1 MKRIIASVG
10 IAVALLL
17 AVAPAGVGLLGHT
30 GIASA
35 DLVNNDPPPPGPC
48 PGGPPCDP
56 PPPGPCPGGPPCD

>member
-17 AVAPAGVGLLGHT
+17 AVAPAGVGLLAHT

-35 DLVNNDPPPPGPC
+35 DLVNNDPTSGTLSWWASV
-48 PGGPPCDP
+48 
-56 PPPGPCPGGPPCD
+56 